1 MPILFRDFYTCE
13 KCKKEFEWVKFEL
26 DRQDGRASSYYVQ
39 KIPNEPKA
47 YVLNQDG
54 NNYELSVVC
63 PFCDF
68 ENIFTYEDK

>member
-47 YVLNQDG
+47 YVLNQD
-54 NNYELSVVC
+54 YSVTHWMTLTSA
-63 PFCDF
+63 
-68 ENIFTYEDK
+68 FTDLLTSL